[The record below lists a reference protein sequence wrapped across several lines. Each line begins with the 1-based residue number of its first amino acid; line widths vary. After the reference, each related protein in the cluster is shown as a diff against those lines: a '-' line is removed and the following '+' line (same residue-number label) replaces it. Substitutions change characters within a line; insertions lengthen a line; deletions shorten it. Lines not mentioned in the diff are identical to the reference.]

1 MAGTLWTKG
10 QTPGIIEEFEPDA
23 LGNVQ
28 WKRTY
33 IPGTGY
39 EAQGPQYFLAGQIET
54 IIQSR
59 PSMSDPDTTFY
70 FNSADGGVRNLHV
83 RRRYNTVG
91 SVSTRVATEIAR
103 YYYTADRKLAV
114 FQKYDDRQGPVFS
127 ERRGV
132 YEEYRYDALGRRVLL
147 RSRADTLCNI
157 DCVSAVE
164 RYVWD
169 GDQLLHEMRA
179 PGGNSNNPETEAGYG
194 DQYGR
199 ITYVHAGGIDAPLG
213 IIRDG
218 SLIVPHTNWRGLYDS
233 GTDANGQFMLPDDW
247 PSKRVTVYYAVGPGD
262 DGLNEWIGSLIKGMA
277 DQSGLY
283 YRRNRYYDP
292 NTGQFTQEDPIGL
305 AGGLNLYG
313 YANGDP
319 VTYSDPFGLSAVC
332 IPCALK
338 EIGEGF
344 AVSKA
349 FGTDYSVADA
359 ALDAGIGLVGL
370 GLLGDV
376 IGLGKRFLRGR
387 RLARVANKLT
397 FGSHITDNLAK
408 RGWSEDSVR
417 DLVRKPSR
425 TVSTRDTRHLP
436 GGGRMNDPATAYID
450 ESGHYVVINDRTND
464 VVQISNRNDPD
475 WRAPWENK

>member
-1 MAGTLWTKG
+1 MIAM
-10 QTPGIIEEFEPDA
+10 
-23 LGNVQ
+23 
-28 WKRTY
+28 
-33 IPGTGY
+33 GY
-39 EAQGPQYFLAGQIET
+39 
-54 IIQSR
+54 
-59 PSMSDPDTTFY
+59 
-70 FNSADGGVRNLHV
+70 
-83 RRRYNTVG
+83 
-91 SVSTRVATEIAR
+91 
-103 YYYTADRKLAV
+103 
-114 FQKYDDRQGPVFS
+114 
-127 ERRGV
+127 
-132 YEEYRYDALGRRVLL
+132 
-147 RSRADTLCNI
+147 
-157 DCVSAVE
+157 
-164 RYVWD
+164 
-169 GDQLLHEMRA
+169 
-179 PGGNSNNPETEAGYG
+179 
-194 DQYGR
+194 
-199 ITYVHAGGIDAPLG
+199 
-213 IIRDG
+213 
-218 SLIVPHTNWRGLYDS
+218 SL
-233 GTDANGQFMLPDDW
+233 
-247 PSKRVTVYYAVGPGD
+247 
-262 DGLNEWIGSLIKGMA
+262 
-277 DQSGLY
+277 
-283 YRRNRYYDP
+283 
-292 NTGQFTQEDPIGL
+292 
-305 AGGLNLYG
+305 
-313 YANGDP
+313 
-319 VTYSDPFGLSAVC
+319 TYSDPFGLSAVC